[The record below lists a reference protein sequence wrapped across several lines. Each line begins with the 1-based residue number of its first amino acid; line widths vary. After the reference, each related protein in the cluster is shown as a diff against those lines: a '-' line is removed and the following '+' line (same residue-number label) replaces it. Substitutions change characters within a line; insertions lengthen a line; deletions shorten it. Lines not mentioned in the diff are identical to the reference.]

1 MTTGD
6 RIDVLIIGSGL
17 GGCAAALSAARAGA
31 HVVMLTKGVRAEDSN
46 TWEAQGGI
54 IYRGVNDSP
63 ERLAADIV
71 AAGAGLCYPEAV
83 ELLSR
88 EGPRLV
94 EEVLVS
100 HAGVPF
106 DRAPDGTLDL
116 TAEAA
121 HSLPRIVHHKDDT
134 GRAIE
139 EAMLAAVRREP
150 NATVLC
156 GQTAIDLLSLSHH
169 SRNPLDIYAEPT
181 CVGAYVFDHAS
192 GRVQSL
198 LAKETILATGGL
210 GRILS
215 QRGLVE
221 EHDGRA
227 SDEAGGEV
235 ELLMLEEG
243 NHGCA
248 NVAPWHRPY
257 TADWMAARLRAER

>member
-94 EEVLVS
+94 EEVLIS

-121 HSLPRIVHHKDDT
+121 HCLPRSWHASWHAGSGQAGYPGARQCRT
-134 GRAIE
+134 PRAQWKRLRQWRI
-139 EAMLAAVRREP
+139 VRR
-150 NATVLC
+150 C
-156 GQTAIDLLSLSHH
+156 GS
-169 SRNPLDIYAEPT
+169 SRRR
-181 CVGAYVFDHAS
+181 CS
-192 GRVQSL
+192 
-198 LAKETILATGGL
+198 
-210 GRILS
+210 
-215 QRGLVE
+215 
-221 EHDGRA
+221 RA
-227 SDEAGGEV
+227 
-235 ELLMLEEG
+235 
-243 NHGCA
+243 H
-248 NVAPWHRPY
+248 
-257 TADWMAARLRAER
+257 